1 MQTAEERQSVLSIIR
16 EYNDGP
22 SSLVQVLNTIQEE
35 HGHLPK
41 EVQQLVATEMKI
53 PFSQVVEV
61 SSFYSRFTIEKM
73 GKYVVSVCMGT
84 ACYVV
89 GAQGILDEFKSQL
102 NAEENVTT
110 PDGLFTV
117 IACRCIGACGLAP
130 VLTINK
136 DVHGKVFTKEQVSEI
151 LELYKEE

>member
-16 EYNDGP
+16 ELNDGP
-22 SSLVQVLNTIQEE
+22 GSLIQVLNTIQEE
-35 HGHLPK
+35 HGYLPQ
-41 EVQQLVATEMKI
+41 EVQQLVAEEMEI

-61 SSFYSRFTIEKM
+61 SSFYSRFTTEKK
-73 GKYVVSVCMGT
+73 GKYLISVCMGT

-102 NAEENVTT
+102 GVEEDVNT
-110 PDGLFTV
+110 PDDLFTV

-130 VLTINK
+130 VLTVNK
-136 DVHGKVFTKEQVSEI
+136 DVHGKIFTKEQVTEI
-151 LELYKEE
+151 LEQYQE